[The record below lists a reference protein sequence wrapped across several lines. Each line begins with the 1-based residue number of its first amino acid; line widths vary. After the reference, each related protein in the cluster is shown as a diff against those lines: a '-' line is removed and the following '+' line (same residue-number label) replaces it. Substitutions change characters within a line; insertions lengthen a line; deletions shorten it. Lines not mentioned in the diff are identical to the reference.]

1 MIRKTNKYYWIAQCF
16 GWFSYS
22 GLLLLSVYT
31 NNPERLTASFFY
43 GILILIFSGILTT
56 HLQRLFFIRAGWL
69 ELKLPA
75 LIPRLLVISF
85 FASIIIAS
93 IDFAMDYLSGIRLAD
108 DIRVSQLIVNIFAV
122 LVLVLFW
129 NAIYFTYH
137 FFQKS
142 RKQEVSNLQ
151 LAASKRES
159 ELRNLRSQLN
169 PHFLFNSLNSIR
181 ALVDIEPQK
190 AKIAI
195 TSLSN
200 LLRESLLLGKE
211 NLIPL
216 SSELGVARHYL
227 DLEKMRFE
235 ERLDI
240 EWNLDESLNS
250 FLIPPFSIQMMIE
263 NAIKHGISN
272 LVDGGKV
279 VVNTYQENDKV
290 VVEVRN
296 SGTLKT
302 VKDLGVGI
310 RNVQKRLK
318 LQFGAGAKFNLVEV
332 DQEVVAKIVFK
343 NESI

>member
-1 MIRKTNKYYWIAQCF
+1 M
-16 GWFSYS
+16 
-22 GLLLLSVYT
+22 
-31 NNPERLTASFFY
+31 
-43 GILILIFSGILTT
+43 
-56 HLQRLFFIRAGWL
+56 
-69 ELKLPA
+69 
-75 LIPRLLVISF
+75 
-85 FASIIIAS
+85 FAKN
-93 IDFAMDYLSGIRLAD
+93 L
-108 DIRVSQLIVNIFAV
+108 DIRPREQA
-122 LVLVLFW
+122 VLFW

>member
-1 MIRKTNKYYWIAQCF
+1 
-16 GWFSYS
+16 
-22 GLLLLSVYT
+22 
-31 NNPERLTASFFY
+31 
-43 GILILIFSGILTT
+43 
-56 HLQRLFFIRAGWL
+56 
-69 ELKLPA
+69 
-75 LIPRLLVISF
+75 
-85 FASIIIAS
+85 
-93 IDFAMDYLSGIRLAD
+93 
-108 DIRVSQLIVNIFAV
+108 
-122 LVLVLFW
+122 
-129 NAIYFTYH
+129 
-137 FFQKS
+137 
-142 RKQEVSNLQ
+142 
-151 LAASKRES
+151 
-159 ELRNLRSQLN
+159 SQLN

-190 AKIAI
+190 AKVAI

-310 RNVQKRLK
+310 RNV
-318 LQFGAGAKFNLVEV
+318 
-332 DQEVVAKIVFK
+332 
-343 NESI
+343 